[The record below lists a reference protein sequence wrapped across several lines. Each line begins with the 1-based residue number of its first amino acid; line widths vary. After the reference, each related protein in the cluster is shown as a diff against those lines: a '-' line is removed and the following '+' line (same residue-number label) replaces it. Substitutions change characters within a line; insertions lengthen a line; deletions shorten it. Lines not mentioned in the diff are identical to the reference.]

1 MRIRQP
7 SPASR
12 HCTRPLRTGKSW
24 CRPTSPAP
32 TAEPVPNW
40 PPPKPALRRPKRN
53 YGRRWGRPATPST
66 RKGCRL
72 SPGRSTPDVASTPSG
87 SAPTTRTSPPPTP
100 PSPRWIVST
109 PGRTPM
115 SRIGNAVAQRQN
127 TLTTLIERQKPEIA
141 RALPRHMDPD
151 RLARIA
157 TTVMRQTP
165 QLAQCTP
172 ESFLGA
178 LMTCA
183 QLGLEPGPLGHAYL
197 VPYGREVTF
206 VPGYRGLVEL
216 ARRSGQVQSVQARI
230 VRDGDEFDYEF
241 GLEPKLRHR
250 PTADVDK
257 PVTHAYAV
265 LRLKDGGVDF
275 DVMTRAEIDAIRKR
289 SRAATNGPWVT
300 DYAEMAKKTV
310 LRRLLKTAPMSIEYH
325 QAVAN
330 DEQVR
335 TSVAADAIDLTI
347 PGTVEGELVDDWPP
361 AAQPGDA
368 DPAGDP
374 PLDPA
379 EA

>member
-1 MRIRQP
+1 
-7 SPASR
+7 
-12 HCTRPLRTGKSW
+12 
-24 CRPTSPAP
+24 
-32 TAEPVPNW
+32 
-40 PPPKPALRRPKRN
+40 
-53 YGRRWGRPATPST
+53 
-66 RKGCRL
+66 
-72 SPGRSTPDVASTPSG
+72 
-87 SAPTTRTSPPPTP
+87 
-100 PSPRWIVST
+100 
-109 PGRTPM
+109 M
-115 SRIGNAVAQRQN
+115 SKIGNAVAQRQN
-127 TLTTLIERQKPEIA
+127 TLTALIERQKPEIA
-141 RALPRHMDPD
+141 RALPKHMDPD

-250 PTADVDK
+250 PTADADK

-289 SRAATNGPWVT
+289 SRAANNGPWVT

-310 LRRLLKTAPMSIEYH
+310 LRRLLKTAPMSVEYH

>member
-1 MRIRQP
+1 
-7 SPASR
+7 
-12 HCTRPLRTGKSW
+12 
-24 CRPTSPAP
+24 
-32 TAEPVPNW
+32 
-40 PPPKPALRRPKRN
+40 
-53 YGRRWGRPATPST
+53 
-66 RKGCRL
+66 
-72 SPGRSTPDVASTPSG
+72 
-87 SAPTTRTSPPPTP
+87 
-100 PSPRWIVST
+100 
-109 PGRTPM
+109 M
-115 SRIGNAVAQRQN
+115 SKISNAVAQRQN
-127 TLTTLIERQKPEIA
+127 TLTALIERQKPEIA
-141 RALPRHMDPD
+141 RALPKHMDPD

-157 TTVMRQTP
+157 TTVLRQTP
-165 QLAQCTP
+165 QLGQCTP

-197 VPYGREVTF
+197 VPFKNNKTGMFEVTF
-206 VPGYRGLVEL
+206 IPGYRGLVEL

-241 GLEPKLRHR
+241 GLEPKLHHR
-250 PTADVDK
+250 PTADADK

-310 LRRLLKTAPMSIEYH
+310 LRRLLKTAPMSVEYH

-347 PGTVEGELVDDWPP
+347 PETVEGELVDDWPQT
-361 AAQPGDA
+361 AAPPDA
-368 DPAGDP
+368 EPAGEP
-374 PLDPA
+374 APGQA
-379 EA
+379 EAA

>member
-1 MRIRQP
+1 MWRIVTRR
-7 SPASR
+7 SPPTLPRGTKTCAVPRVRPRPPNAGWRLSCAR
-12 HCTRPLRTGKSW
+12 PWERRGGRSIRGVRWWLPAPCTPGGRLTPGGCVPTT
-24 CRPTSPAP
+24 PTS
-32 TAEPVPNW
+32 W
-40 PPPKPALRRPKRN
+40 RR
-53 YGRRWGRPATPST
+53 
-66 RKGCRL
+66 
-72 SPGRSTPDVASTPSG
+72 
-87 SAPTTRTSPPPTP
+87 TP
-100 PSPRWIVST
+100 PRPQWT
-109 PGRTPM
+109 PFDHPERTVV
-115 SRIGNAVAQRQN
+115 SRISNAVAQRQGN
-127 TLTTLIERQKPEIA
+127 LTTLIDKMRPRIA
-141 RALPRHMDPD
+141 RALPRHMAPA
-151 RLARIA
+151 RLARVVM
-157 TTVMRQTP
+157 TVLRQTP
-165 QLAQCTP
+165 RLGQCTP

-250 PTADVDK
+250 PTADADK

-289 SRAATNGPWVT
+289 SRAANNGPWVT

-310 LRRLLKTAPMSIEYH
+310 LRRLLKTAPMSVEYQ

-335 TSVAADAIDLTI
+335 TSVAADAIDITV
-347 PGTVEGELVDDWPP
+347 PVDAEEAVEGELVDDWPP

-368 DPAGDP
+368 DPAGDSP
-374 PLDPA
+374 MDPA

>member
-12 HCTRPLRTGKSW
+12 PCTRPLRAGNGGCGPGW
-24 CRPTSPAP
+24 PTP
-32 TAEPVPNW
+32 TAEAGPRW
-40 PPPKPALRRPKRN
+40 PPPRPEPSRPRQN
-53 YGRRWGRPATPST
+53 CGRRWGRPATPST
-66 RKGCRL
+66 RKECR
-72 SPGRSTPDVASTPSG
+72 SPVGASTPDAASTSSG

-127 TLTTLIERQKPEIA
+127 TLTALIERQKPEIA

-206 VPGYRGLVEL
+206 VPGYRGLLEL
-216 ARRSGQVQSVQARI
+216 ARRSGQIRTIAAHVVKQN
-230 VRDGDEFDYEF
+230 DEFEF
-241 GLEPKLRHR
+241 ELGLEPKLVHR
-250 PTADVDK
+250 PALRDRGDT
-257 PVTHAYAV
+257 THV
-265 LRLKDGGVDF
+265 
-275 DVMTRAEIDAIRKR
+275 
-289 SRAATNGPWVT
+289 
-300 DYAEMAKKTV
+300 
-310 LRRLLKTAPMSIEYH
+310 
-325 QAVAN
+325 
-330 DEQVR
+330 
-335 TSVAADAIDLTI
+335 
-347 PGTVEGELVDDWPP
+347 
-361 AAQPGDA
+361 
-368 DPAGDP
+368 
-374 PLDPA
+374 
-379 EA
+379 